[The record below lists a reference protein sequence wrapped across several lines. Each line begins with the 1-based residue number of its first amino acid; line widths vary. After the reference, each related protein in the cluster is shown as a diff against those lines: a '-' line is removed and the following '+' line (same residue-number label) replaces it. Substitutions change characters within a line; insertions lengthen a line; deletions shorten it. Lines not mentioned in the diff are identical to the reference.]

1 MVGQKRSLIIASMDR
16 ETVIKTLTSLVPN
29 FVESYISDD
38 SNLIEQGIIDSNQ
51 FIELIT
57 QLEDCSG
64 KEIDFLTVNPETISS
79 VDGLTKT
86 FNEL

>member
-1 MVGQKRSLIIASMDR
+1 MIFKSMNR
-16 ETVIKTLTSLVPN
+16 ETVIQALTLLVPN
-29 FVESYISDD
+29 YVELYVSDD

-57 QLEDCSG
+57 QLEDYSG
-64 KEIDFLTVNPETISS
+64 KEIDFLTVNPEAISS

>member
-1 MVGQKRSLIIASMDR
+1 M
-16 ETVIKTLTSLVPN
+16 TVIKTLTSLVPN
-29 FVESYISDD
+29 FVDSYVSDD
-38 SNLIEQGIIDSNQ
+38 SNLIELGIIDSNQ

-57 QLEDCSG
+57 QLEDHTG
-64 KEIDFLTVNPETISS
+64 KEIDFLTVSPESISS

>member
-1 MVGQKRSLIIASMDR
+1 MDR
-16 ETVIKTLTSLVPN
+16 ITVINILTQVVPN
-29 FVESYISDD
+29 FVESHVSDD
-38 SNLIEQGIIDSNQ
+38 SNLIELGIVDSNQ

-57 QLEDCSG
+57 QLEDYSG

-79 VDGLTKT
+79 VNGLTKT

>member
-1 MVGQKRSLIIASMDR
+1 MDR